1 MYAFEGNN
9 GVNRWDYLGEFY
21 KGTWYSAFKYFYSST
36 PVDKALWISGK
47 FFIAGILTKT
57 AMDHADGAI
66 SGNWTLNATEA
77 EIAKK
82 SLKVQVSMT
91 HLENH
96 LKIGLKII

>member
-1 MYAFEGNN
+1 
-9 GVNRWDYLGEFY
+9 
-21 KGTWYSAFKYFYSST
+21 
-36 PVDKALWISGK
+36 
-47 FFIAGILTKT
+47 
-57 AMDHADGAI
+57 MDHADGAI
-66 SGNWTLNATEA
+66 SGNWTLNAAEA